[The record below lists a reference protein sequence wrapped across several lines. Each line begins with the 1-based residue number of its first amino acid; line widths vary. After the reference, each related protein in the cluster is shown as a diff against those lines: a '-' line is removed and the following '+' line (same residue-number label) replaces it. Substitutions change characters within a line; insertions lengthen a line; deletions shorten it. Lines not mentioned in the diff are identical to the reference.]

1 MAIDVGTPEGQVRLL
16 IADMDESNP
25 ILSDDAIKGF
35 LAIEGDTIKL
45 AAAAALEAIAS
56 GESLLSKK
64 LRTLTT
70 STDGPAVAADLRKHA
85 AALRAQVAAAADA
98 EEGSFF
104 EVIPFAPYRGIE
116 GTERGVW

>member
-35 LAIEGDTIKL
+35 LAIEGGTIKL

-104 EVIPFAPYRGIE
+104 EVIPFAPYGGPE
-116 GTERGVW
+116 GTERGYW